1 MVPNMLICSPVD
13 VLVQLRFWSATPP
26 VTPAAFLPSRV
37 LLTGIRGT
45 AQGLDFWHARE
56 SGADRAER
64 VAGQPPT
71 AEPDPGHAGEG
82 SVAVAGAIDELSI
95 FDGVRPSRSGDL
107 ALESQGM
114 APIPDGA
121 RYGAVWR
128 MFTVWFTPNMEL
140 SGVFAGTLAVL
151 LGLGFWPGL
160 AAIIV
165 GTVIGSV
172 PVALLCTWGPQT
184 GTGQVPLARLPFGKT
199 IVVPGT
205 VQWLS
210 SIAWDALVGL
220 FGGQAA
226 ALLLG
231 IPFWAGVAM
240 VLAVEG
246 VVSVY
251 GYEFVHRLQS
261 WGAAILVILFVV
273 LTVRIFQ
280 NHIVLPVNTVHGS
293 ALAGAFVLM
302 TTIALSQGIS
312 WATYAS
318 DYSRYLRSS
327 SSRPAIFWLTIG
339 GLTVS
344 YVWVQAIGL
353 GAASVLANQTVA
365 GVRTLM
371 GGGPLGVLAL
381 VAIAFGSITS
391 NSMNDYTGSLAFQA
405 LGARVRRPLTA
416 ALVAV
421 LAFAAILWMHAA
433 DTAGRFEN
441 ILLFVGY
448 WIAPF
453 CAIVMIDWHDHKD
466 RYRPSLLRVALSFR
480 DLRAGW
486 PALVAFVLAFAAMVP
501 FMNTSVIEGP
511 AARALHGADIAFY
524 VGFIAAGFL
533 YYWLRRGGS
542 TGRAEPHP
550 KIINR

>member
-1 MVPNMLICSPVD
+1 
-13 VLVQLRFWSATPP
+13 
-26 VTPAAFLPSRV
+26 
-37 LLTGIRGT
+37 
-45 AQGLDFWHARE
+45 
-56 SGADRAER
+56 
-64 VAGQPPT
+64 
-71 AEPDPGHAGEG
+71 
-82 SVAVAGAIDELSI
+82 VAGATDELGI
-95 FDGVRPSRSGDL
+95 FDGVRPRRQGDL
-107 ALESQGM
+107 AVESQGM
-114 APIPDGA
+114 APIPADE
-121 RYGAVWR
+121 RYGTVWR

-140 SGVFAGTLAVL
+140 SGVFAGTLAAL
-151 LGLGFWPGL
+151 FGLGFWPGL
-160 AAIIV
+160 VAIV
-165 GTVIGSV
+165 AGTVIGSV
-172 PVALLCTWGPQT
+172 PVAVLCTWGPQT
-184 GTGQVPLARLPFGKT
+184 GTGQVPLARLPFGKS
-199 IVVPGT
+199 IVAPAT

-231 IPFWAGVAM
+231 IPFWAGAAL
-240 VLAVEG
+240 VLALEG
-246 VVSVY
+246 LISVY
-251 GYEFVHRLQS
+251 GYEFVQRLQS
-261 WGAAILVILFVV
+261 WGSAVLIVLFVV
-273 LTVRIFQ
+273 LTARIFQ
-280 NHIVLPVNTVHGS
+280 HHTVLPVDTVHAG

-318 DYSRYLRSS
+318 DYSRYLPSS
-327 SSRPAIFWLTIG
+327 ASRPAIFWLTLG

-344 YVWVQAIGL
+344 YVWVETIGL
-353 GAASVLANQTVA
+353 GAASVLGNQTVA

-371 GGGPLGVLAL
+371 GGGTLGVLAL
-381 VAIAFGSITS
+381 IAIAFGAVTS

-405 LGARVRRPLTA
+405 LGARLRRPVTA

-441 ILLFVGY
+441 ILLFIGY

-466 RYRPSLLRVALSFR
+466 RYKPQQLRAALSFR

-486 PALVAFVLAFAAMVP
+486 PAIAAFVLAFVAMVP

-511 AARALHGADIAFY
+511 AAHALHGADIAFY
-524 VGFIAAGFL
+524 VGFVVAGLL
-533 YYWLRRGGS
+533 YYWLRRVGS
-542 TGRAEPHP
+542 RTRPDPDPEL
-550 KIINR
+550 IDR

>member
-1 MVPNMLICSPVD
+1 M
-13 VLVQLRFWSATPP
+13 
-26 VTPAAFLPSRV
+26 PAK
-37 LLTGIRGT
+37 
-45 AQGLDFWHARE
+45 
-56 SGADRAER
+56 GAC
-64 VAGQPPT
+64 
-71 AEPDPGHAGEG
+71 
-82 SVAVAGAIDELSI
+82 AVAGANDELSI
-95 FDGVRPSRSGDL
+95 FDGVRPTRTGDL
-107 ALESQGM
+107 ALESQGI
-114 APIPDGA
+114 APIPAEA
-121 RYGAVWR
+121 RYGSVWR

-140 SGVFAGTLAVL
+140 SGVFTGTLAAL

-160 AAIIV
+160 VAIIL

-199 IVVPGT
+199 IVLPGV

-231 IPFWAGVAM
+231 IPFWAGAAL

-246 VVSVY
+246 LVSVY
-251 GYEFVHRLQS
+251 GYEFVHRLQA
-261 WGAAILVILFVV
+261 WGSAILIILFVM

-280 NHIVLPVNTVHGS
+280 HHIVLPVDTVHGG

-318 DYSRYLRSS
+318 DYSRYLRPSS
-327 SSRPAIFWLTIG
+327 PRPAIFWLTLG
-339 GLTVS
+339 GLTAS
-344 YVWVQAIGL
+344 YVWVGTIGL
-353 GAASVLANQTVA
+353 GAASLLGNQTVA
-365 GVRTLM
+365 GVRTLI
-371 GGGPLGVLAL
+371 GGGTLGVLAL
-381 VAIAFGSITS
+381 VAIAFGAVTS

-405 LGARVRRPLTA
+405 LGARLRRPVTA

-441 ILLFVGY
+441 ILLFIGY

-453 CAIVMIDWHDHKD
+453 CAIVIIDWHDHKD
-466 RYRPSLLRVALSFR
+466 RYQPSLLRAALSFR

-486 PALVAFVLAFAAMVP
+486 PALAAFVLAFAAMVP
-501 FMNTSVIEGP
+501 FINTSVIEGP
-511 AARALHGADIAFY
+511 VAAALHGADIGFY
-524 VGFIAAGFL
+524 VGFIVAGLL
-533 YYWLRRGGS
+533 YFWLRRAVRQPGQS
-542 TGRAEPHP
+542 LPR
-550 KIINR
+550 KSRNRK